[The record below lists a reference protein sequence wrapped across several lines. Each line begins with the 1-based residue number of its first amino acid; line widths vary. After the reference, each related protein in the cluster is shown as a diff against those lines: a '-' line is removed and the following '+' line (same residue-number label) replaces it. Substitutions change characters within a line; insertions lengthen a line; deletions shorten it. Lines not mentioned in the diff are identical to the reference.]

1 MSLFRTTIRLAA
13 VMAVAGAALVATPQP
28 APGCSCTR
36 TAILSEYADE
46 VEVAFTGRQIERVE
60 PDGTA
65 IGAAKVALILEVDR
79 VYRGRTGPLI
89 SVLTNFGG
97 GNCGID
103 FSREGLV
110 AVAPA
115 LRQDND
121 LEVALC
127 GSQYAISDFQAVFG
141 PGYPPDETMTQ
152 TLEQMEKSAR
162 DTVNHLIANRDYVP
176 AREPVATEWQWL
188 SEEMEA
194 VRDYVL
200 AREPVATATPPP
212 FRPVP
217 RLGGYI
223 PAREPVATTIP
234 SAEPP
239 PPATDDAPTPEL
251 EKPTRE
257 PIATTIPS
265 AEPPPPATDDAPT
278 PELEKPTREPVATTV
293 LSAQPPPSA
302 TDAPAPGSRAPTV
315 ALLIGTA
322 AAVLAVGAVV
332 LLRVRRSSE
341 DRRR

>member
-1 MSLFRTTIRLAA
+1 MVTEHRENWEGDRMTLFRTTIRLAA

-28 APGCSCTR
+28 APGCSCAR
-36 TAILSEYADE
+36 TATLSEYADE
-46 VEVAFTGRQIERVE
+46 VDIAFTGRQIERVE

-89 SVLTNFGG
+89 SVLTNFGE

-103 FSREGLV
+103 FSGEGLV

-115 LRQDND
+115 LRQDDD

-141 PGYPPDETMTQ
+141 PGYPPDEAMTQ

-162 DTVNHLIANRDYVP
+162 DTVNHLMANRDYI
-176 AREPVATEWQWL
+176 T
-188 SEEMEA
+188 
-194 VRDYVL
+194 
-200 AREPVATATPPP
+200 
-212 FRPVP
+212 
-217 RLGGYI
+217 
-223 PAREPVATTIP
+223 
-234 SAEPP
+234 
-239 PPATDDAPTPEL
+239 
-251 EKPTRE
+251 TRE
-257 PIATTIPS
+257 AI
-265 AEPPPPATDDAPT
+265 
-278 PELEKPTREPVATTV
+278 ATTV
-293 LSAQPPPSA
+293 LSAQPPPPA
-302 TDAPAPGSRAPTV
+302 RRAPAV

-322 AAVLAVGAVV
+322 AAVLAGGAVV

>member
-1 MSLFRTTIRLAA
+1 MSLFRAAIRLAA
-13 VMAVAGAALVATPQP
+13 VMAVAGAALVATPGP
-28 APGCSCTR
+28 AQGCSCTL
-36 TAILSEYADE
+36 TATLSEYADR
-46 VEVAFTGRQIERVE
+46 VDVAFTGRQVERVE

-65 IGAAKVALILEVDR
+65 IAAAKVALILEVDR
-79 VYRGRTGPLI
+79 VYRGRTGPLV
-89 SVLTNFGG
+89 SVLTNFGE

-103 FSREGLV
+103 FSGEGLV

-115 LRQDND
+115 LRQDDD

-141 PGYPPDETMTQ
+141 PGYPPNETMTQ

-162 DTVNHLIANRDYVP
+162 DTVNHLMANRDYVP

-188 SEEMEA
+188 YEEMED

-223 PAREPVATTIP
+223 PAREPIATTIP

-257 PIATTIPS
+257 PIATT
-265 AEPPPPATDDAPT
+265 
-278 PELEKPTREPVATTV
+278 V

-302 TDAPAPGSRAPTV
+302 TDDAPAPGRGAPTV

-322 AAVLAVGAVV
+322 AAVLAGGAVV
-332 LLRVRRSSE
+332 LLRFRRSSE